1 MDLKTVMLGSDTV
14 VVTENADGDPYLIQA
29 KYLQGVVD
37 DWNGECNFVPANDA
51 KVLFAMYNG
60 HPINPY
66 DYTDFESLLKIL
78 PRGGVS
84 LNGRLARHSA

>member
-60 HPINPY
+60 HPIKPY
-66 DYTDFESLLKIL
+66 DYTDFSAQDSNS
-78 PRGGVS
+78 GGVS